1 MNKKTV
7 KDIDVKGKKVLV
19 RCDFNVPMKDGV
31 ITDENRIVG
40 ALPTIQ
46 YLMAQGAKVILCS
59 HMGKPHNVFDEKLE
73 LNKKEKAKVA
83 ALPESEQAAAT
94 QEMLEKAAK
103 DVKKLTL
110 APVAARL
117 NELLDNKVTFATDVI
132 GEDAK
137 AKVAACKEGE
147 CVLLENLR
155 FHKGE
160 EKKFPEF
167 MSALASYADAYVND
181 AFGTAHRSHASTAGI
196 VEEGLV
202 ETAAC
207 GFLIEKELSVMADT
221 LENPQR
227 PFVAILGGAKVADKL
242 NVIANLLEKC
252 DTLVIGGGMAY
263 TFIKAQGGK
272 IGTSLVD
279 DEKIAYCAEMLEK
292 AKALGKNIVLPV
304 DTVAAKSFPN
314 PIDAP
319 IETTV
324 VASNAIPDDM
334 MGLDIGPK
342 TREVF
347 ADVVANA
354 KAVIWNGPMGVFE
367 NPILAEGTKSVAQT
381 LANAYGKA
389 TTIIGGGD
397 SAAAVQ
403 VLGFADKMTHIST
416 GGGASLELFEG
427 KVLPGIACLNDK

>member
-7 KDIDVKGKKVLV
+7 KDIDVKGKKALV

-31 ITDENRIVG
+31 ITDENRIMG
-40 ALPTIQ
+40 ALPTIK
-46 YLMAQGAKVILCS
+46 YLMEQGAKVILCS
-59 HMGKPHNVFDEKLE
+59 HMGKPHNVFDSKLE

-83 ALPESEQAAAT
+83 ALPEAEQEAAT
-94 QEMLEKAAK
+94 KEFMEKAAK
-103 DVKKLTL
+103 DVKKLSL

-117 NELLDNKVTFATDVI
+117 NELLDGKVTFATDII

-160 EKKFPEF
+160 EKKTEEF
-167 MSALASYADAYVND
+167 MNALASYADVYVND

-196 VEEGLV
+196 VEAGLV
-202 ETAAC
+202 KTAAC

-221 LENPQR
+221 LENPAR

-242 NVIANLLEKC
+242 NVISNLLEKC

-263 TFIKAQGGK
+263 TFIKAQGGQ

-279 DEKIAYCAEMLEK
+279 DEKIEYCKQMMAK
-292 AKALGKNIVLPV
+292 AKELGKTLLLPV
-304 DTVAAKSFPN
+304 DTVAAKEFPN

-324 VASNAIPDDM
+324 VPTKAIPADM
-334 MGLDIGPK
+334 MGLDIGPETK
-342 TREVF
+342 KMF
-347 ADVVANA
+347 AEVVANA
-354 KAVIWNGPMGVFE
+354 KSVIWNGPMGVFE
-367 NPILAEGTKSVAQT
+367 NPILAEGTKAVAAS
-381 LANAYGKA
+381 LANAYGNA

-403 VLGFADKMTHIST
+403 ILGYADKMTHIST

-427 KVLPGIACLNDK
+427 KTLPGIACLNDK